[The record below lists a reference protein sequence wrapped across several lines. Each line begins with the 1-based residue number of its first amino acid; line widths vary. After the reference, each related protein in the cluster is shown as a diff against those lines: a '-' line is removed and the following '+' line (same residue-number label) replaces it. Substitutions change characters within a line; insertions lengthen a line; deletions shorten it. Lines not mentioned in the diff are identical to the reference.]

1 MTSRRKSEDE
11 KEGILEEML
20 RSLRTIGTN
29 VEEILDKG
37 ECCHN
42 NKGSGRYDNE
52 WTPEELYNNGDY

>member
-1 MTSRRKSEDE
+1 
-11 KEGILEEML
+11 ML